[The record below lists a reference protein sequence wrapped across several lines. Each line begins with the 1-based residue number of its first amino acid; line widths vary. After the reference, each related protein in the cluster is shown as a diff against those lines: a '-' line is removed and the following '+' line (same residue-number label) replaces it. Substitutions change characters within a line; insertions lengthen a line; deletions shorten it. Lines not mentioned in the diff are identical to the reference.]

1 MWRHKYSTTS
11 SPWKRTDNTAKRPTP
26 FRVEKAKFEK
36 KKTKIQRTIARI
48 GKTGR
53 SDETRIA
60 KYGVIFIPKTS
71 P

>member
-36 KKTKIQRTIARI
+36 KRQ
-48 GKTGR
+48 
-53 SDETRIA
+53 
-60 KYGVIFIPKTS
+60 KYRERLQELEKQVEAMKRELQNMV
-71 P
+71 